1 MSDAEHLTVDD
12 GAKMQD
18 FIVVFLSAFVALFLV
33 RKIAI
38 NVGLVDKP
46 CARKKHRGNV
56 PIAGG
61 VSIYLAICVLFML
74 HSDWLPD
81 FSLYMICITLLLV
94 VGVID
99 DRFNLPVF
107 PRFVV
112 QLLVGGLMMY
122 SGLYLSSLGNVVFG
136 YELLLGGFGYV
147 ITLFAVCGAI
157 NAFNMIDG
165 IDGLLGSLA
174 CIAFC
179 SLFFLFYSGSE
190 RQLGLWSLCM
200 MTATLPYLFLNLGI
214 PLGKKFK
221 IFMGDAGS
229 TVIGFTVLWL
239 LILASQGESAVMNPV
254 TALWLIAIPLMDM
267 VAITLRRFLKGDSP
281 FKADRGH
288 LHHILMSS
296 GLTSRQSLMIITL
309 AALLFAVIGIISD
322 RHHVSQT
329 MMLGLFF
336 VMFTGYFYF
345 IPRMGNVV
353 QWGQRAHSDG
363 RIAKLSNRTV
373 QRR

>member
-1 MSDAEHLTVDD
+1 
-12 GAKMQD
+12 
-18 FIVVFLSAFVALFLV
+18 
-33 RKIAI
+33 
-38 NVGLVDKP
+38 
-46 CARKKHRGNV
+46 
-56 PIAGG
+56 
-61 VSIYLAICVLFML
+61 
-74 HSDWLPD
+74 
-81 FSLYMICITLLLV
+81 MICITLLLV

-214 PLGKKFK
+214 PLGKN
-221 IFMGDAGS
+221 
-229 TVIGFTVLWL
+229 L
-239 LILASQGESAVMNPV
+239 
-254 TALWLIAIPLMDM
+254 
-267 VAITLRRFLKGDSP
+267 RFL
-281 FKADRGH
+281 
-288 LHHILMSS
+288 
-296 GLTSRQSLMIITL
+296 
-309 AALLFAVIGIISD
+309 
-322 RHHVSQT
+322 
-329 MMLGLFF
+329 
-336 VMFTGYFYF
+336 
-345 IPRMGNVV
+345 
-353 QWGQRAHSDG
+353 WGMQVAP
-363 RIAKLSNRTV
+363 L
-373 QRR
+373 

>member
-1 MSDAEHLTVDD
+1 
-12 GAKMQD
+12 MQD
-18 FIVVFLSAFVALFLV
+18 FIVVFLSAFVALFLA
-33 RKIAI
+33 RKVATS
-38 NVGLVDKP
+38 VGLVDKP
-46 CARKKHRGNV
+46 CVRKKHRGNV
-56 PIAGG
+56 PLVGG
-61 VSIYLAICVLFML
+61 VSIYLALCVLFML

-81 FSLYMICITLLLV
+81 FSLYMICITLLMV

-99 DRFNLPVF
+99 DRFDLPVF

-122 SGLYLSSLGNVVFG
+122 SGLYLSSLGDVVFG
-136 YELLLGGFGYV
+136 HELLLGGFGYV

-179 SLFFLFYSGSE
+179 SLFFLFYSEGE

-200 MTATLPYLFLNLGI
+200 MAATLPYLFLNLGI
-214 PLGKKFK
+214 PLGKRFK
-221 IFMGDAGS
+221 VFMGDAGS

-239 LILASQGESAVMNPV
+239 LIFASQGESSVMNPV

-345 IPRMGNVV
+345 IPRIEKVMP
-353 QWGQRAHSDG
+353 WGRRTRSDSLVD
-363 RIAKLSNRTV
+363 KLPNHTV

>member
-1 MSDAEHLTVDD
+1 MSDAEYLTVDD

-33 RKIAI
+33 RKVAI

-56 PIAGG
+56 PLVGG
-61 VSIYLAICVLFML
+61 VSIYLALCVLFML

-81 FSLYMICITLLLV
+81 FSLYMICTTLLLV

-99 DRFNLPVF
+99 DRFDLPVF

-112 QLLVGGLMMY
+112 QLLMGGLMMY
-122 SGLYLSSLGNVVFG
+122 SGLYLSSLGDVVFG
-136 YELLLGGFGYV
+136 HELLLGGFGYV

-179 SLFFLFYSGSE
+179 SLFFLFYSGGE

-200 MTATLPYLFLNLGI
+200 MAATLPYLFLNLGI
-214 PLGKKFK
+214 PLGKRFK
-221 IFMGDAGS
+221 VFMGDAGS

-267 VAITLRRFLKGDSP
+267 VAITLRRFLKGDNP

-345 IPRMGNVV
+345 IPRMGKVV
-353 QWGQRAHSDG
+353 QLGAAGPFRRADS
-363 RIAKLSNRTV
+363 
-373 QRR
+373 